1 MNIVWTHEA
10 REDLRAI
17 HAFISRDSQIQAL
30 KQIDQIRLRVRWIA
44 ENPVRGHPVH
54 ELLESGCIEVH
65 EGKYRII
72 HRIKGDEMSIVTVVH
87 RRQMLDL
94 DRLQ

>member
-10 REDLRAI
+10 RGDLRAI
-17 HAFISRDSQIQAL
+17 HVFISRDSKIQAL
-30 KQIDQIRLRVRWIA
+30 KQVDRIRIRVRWIA

-54 ELLESGCIEVH
+54 ERPESGCIEVH

-72 HRIKGDEMSIVTVVH
+72 HRIEGDEISIVTVINM
-87 RRQMLDL
+87 RQMLDL
-94 DRLQ
+94 ERL